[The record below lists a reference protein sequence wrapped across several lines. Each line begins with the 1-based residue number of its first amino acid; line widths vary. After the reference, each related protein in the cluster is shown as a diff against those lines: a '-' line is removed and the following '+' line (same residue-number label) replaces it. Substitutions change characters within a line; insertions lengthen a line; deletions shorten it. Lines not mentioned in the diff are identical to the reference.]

1 MRRDVSGGGRR
12 GARRFK
18 MSCSSA
24 MDRGIEKRYVV
35 ETLLATSPL
44 TRSKNAHAA
53 SNPMVEA
60 YRRPQRFK
68 ALYAGDVASNV
79 STDGVCLGPVYW
91 IVANVF
97 AHGGDPGISAED
109 VIMESRLPDDLV
121 VPKPAA
127 LQC

>member
-1 MRRDVSGGGRR
+1 
-12 GARRFK
+12 
-18 MSCSSA
+18 
-24 MDRGIEKRYVV
+24 
-35 ETLLATSPL
+35 
-44 TRSKNAHAA
+44 
-53 SNPMVEA
+53 MVEA

-127 LQC
+127 LQCDTSFV